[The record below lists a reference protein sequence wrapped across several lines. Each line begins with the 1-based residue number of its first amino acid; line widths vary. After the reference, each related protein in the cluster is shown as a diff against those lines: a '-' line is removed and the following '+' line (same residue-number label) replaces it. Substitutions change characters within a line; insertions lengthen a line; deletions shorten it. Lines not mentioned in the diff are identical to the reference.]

1 MSTTTPGYRHD
12 LPGGAAWSTPVRAGR
27 EVTLTAL
34 GPDANVSLLLFGAD
48 RLDRMNVP
56 DTMKAQMSACVR
68 APMTL
73 MSDRGLALASVV
85 SSTLDWH
92 DCLTGFGHDAH
103 LERFAPTSYQAD
115 RNAWRRSARSELL
128 LELFKHGLGEADL
141 HGCVNLF
148 TRVGIGA
155 DTSASLTWTPGHS
168 REGDAVV
175 LRTEVD
181 VLLVLS
187 TAQHPMAVYDHEVP
201 GVGVTVSAAA
211 PVGPDDPSVLFRA
224 ETARSLEMSRRTLA

>member
-1 MSTTTPGYRHD
+1 MSATTPDYQHD
-12 LPGGAAWSTPVRAGR
+12 LPGDAAWSTVVRAGR
-27 EVTLTAL
+27 LITLTAL
-34 GPDANVSLLLFGAD
+34 GPDANASLLLFRAD

-73 MSDRGLALASVV
+73 MSDRGLALATVV
-85 SSTLDWH
+85 SSSLDWH
-92 DCLTGFGHDAH
+92 DCLTGLGHDVH
-103 LERFAPTSYQAD
+103 LQRFAPTSYQAD
-115 RNAWRRSARSELL
+115 RNAWRRSARSEML

-148 TRVGIGA
+148 TRVGIGEDA
-155 DTSASLTWTPGHS
+155 RASLAWTPGHS
-168 REGDAVV
+168 GEGDTVV

-187 TAQHPMAVYDHEVP
+187 TAQHPLAEYDHPVP
-201 GVGVTVSAAA
+201 GVRVAVSPA
-211 PVGPDDPSVLFRA
+211 PSVAPDDPSMLFRA